1 MVIDTFC
8 YFSFRE
14 HEERMIF
21 KARRRNGMKHFI
33 QTSSPLYNTLIV
45 KHLFVNIPSQKFPY
59 NEMRKTITVIAFSFI
74 RFHFSFRMH
83 HKVPHSPKPFTNR
96 QKCLEKEKQ
105 IRPLLLYCNKAAF
118 SKDDIVGKVT
128 NSLFLLLVNN
138 VNGILLKILIL
149 FC

>member
-1 MVIDTFC
+1 MILLLPHNSWTIKKKEERDTNIFISITLKLDLIKPHPPFPTPWHIPAHQCFFSVKNFC

-96 QKCLEKEKQ
+96 
-105 IRPLLLYCNKAAF
+105 
-118 SKDDIVGKVT
+118 
-128 NSLFLLLVNN
+128 
-138 VNGILLKILIL
+138 
-149 FC
+149 